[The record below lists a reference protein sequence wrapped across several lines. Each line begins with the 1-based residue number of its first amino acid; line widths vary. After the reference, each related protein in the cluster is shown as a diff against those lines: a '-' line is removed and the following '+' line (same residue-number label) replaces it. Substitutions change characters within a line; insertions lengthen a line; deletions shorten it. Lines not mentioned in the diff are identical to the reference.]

1 MDMTGLRKIWIVL
14 LLGCSMILVAQDPE
28 TLAIGAPAPDFSHT
42 GIDGKTY
49 SLESFSD
56 AKVLTI
62 VFTAN
67 HCPTAQAYE
76 DRIRKLVEDFPD
88 GQMQLVAIS
97 SNHPDAVCLE
107 ELGYTDLGDSFEE
120 MKIRAVDQA
129 YNYPYLYDG
138 DEQLTAIAFGAVA
151 TPHVFIFDEERKL
164 RYRGRID
171 EMEDP
176 YQQATK
182 HDARNAIEALLS
194 GGQVPVE
201 TTRAFGCSMKWK
213 SKMAWRKQ
221 LDEQWAEKPVSL
233 EEMGD
238 EDVKNLLS
246 NQGDQL
252 TLINLWATWCGPC
265 IIEFPELVKLQ
276 RMYGGRNFRVV
287 TISVDRPQLKTK
299 VVEFLEDKQAAFPN
313 YLYMGADKEPL
324 FELIDPE
331 WQGNIPYTMLVKPG
345 GEVLYRHSGIIDP
358 LEVKKEIIGQLGR
371 YFADDK

>member
-1 MDMTGLRKIWIVL
+1 MNGLKKIWIL
-14 LLGCSMILVAQDPE
+14 LLFSCSMILMAQDPE
-28 TLAIGAPAPDFSHT
+28 PLPIGAAAPGFELM
-42 GIDGKTY
+42 GIDGNIY

-56 AKVLTI
+56 AEVLTI

-76 DRIRKLVEDFPD
+76 ARIHKLSADYAPE
-88 GQMQLVAIS
+88 QMQLLAIS

-107 ELGYTDLGDSFEE
+107 ELGYTDLGDTFED
-120 MKIRAVDQA
+120 MKIRAADQE

-138 DEQLTAIAFGAVA
+138 DEQLTALAYGAVA
-151 TPHVFIFDEERKL
+151 TPHVFIFDGERKL

-176 YQQATK
+176 YQQPEK

-194 GGQVPVE
+194 GEQVPVE
-201 TTRAFGCSMKWK
+201 TTRAFGCSMKWI

-221 LDEQWAEKPVSL
+221 LDEQWAEKPAPL
-233 EEMGD
+233 EEIDD
-238 EDVKNLLS
+238 EGVKKLLM

-276 RMYGGRNFRVV
+276 RMYGERNFRLV
-287 TISVDRPQLKTK
+287 TISVDRPEQKKK
-299 VVEFLEDKQAAFPN
+299 VNDVLEDKQAAFPN
-313 YLYMGADKEPL
+313 YLYQGADKEPL
-324 FELIDPE
+324 FELIDPQ
-331 WQGNIPYTMLVKPG
+331 WQGNIPYTMIVKPG
-345 GEVLYRHSGIIDP
+345 GDVLYRHSGIIDP
-358 LEVKKEIIGQLGR
+358 LEVKKKIVGQLGR
-371 YFADDK
+371 YFADD